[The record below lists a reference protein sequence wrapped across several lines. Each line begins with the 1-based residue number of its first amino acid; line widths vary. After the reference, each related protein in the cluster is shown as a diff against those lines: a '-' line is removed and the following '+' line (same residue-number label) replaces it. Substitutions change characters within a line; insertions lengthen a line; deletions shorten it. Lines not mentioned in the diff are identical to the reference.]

1 MKWRRSMLL
10 LKTKTRTEVVMLQI
24 TYPKLNANKEKLDAT
39 HPRLHAKEE
48 KLDSNQLLTLRLKKR
63 KNLQVINVRKWFVF
77 NL

>member
-24 TYPKLNANKEKLDAT
+24 THPKLNANKEKLDAT

-48 KLDSNQLLTLRLKKR
+48 KLDSNQLLTLRLKK
-63 KNLQVINVRKWFVF
+63 KKPSSY
-77 NL
+77 